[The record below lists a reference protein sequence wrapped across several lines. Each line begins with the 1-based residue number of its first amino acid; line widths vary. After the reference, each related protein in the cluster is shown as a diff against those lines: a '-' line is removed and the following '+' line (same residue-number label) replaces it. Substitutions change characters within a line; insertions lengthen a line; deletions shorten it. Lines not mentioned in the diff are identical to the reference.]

1 MSTPTENPDDPKVL
15 RAKLVKEIA
24 SSTALRNELH
34 GSEKRCKGWESLVDT
49 LQLKLRQTEKKAD
62 TFETLSRRLQDI
74 QRDTQLH
81 GSQQLQLEVQ
91 KREKVITDVHNTAK
105 SIIEKLE
112 VSLTENAKL
121 EGEVGALKEREVRL
135 LATKEALENSLA
147 AEGKMRELQ
156 GKLLDAQGAENEAVK
171 EDKAKLLA
179 HLKDTM
185 VELEEAKAFG
195 AKFKGEVDS
204 FSPKLA
210 QLSDEFNKV
219 LEQHKATSAKVRW
232 GGRCF
237 LFLFAPFLASCA
249 STTRAHPP
257 PSPYAPTHPPTHNSR
272 THARAHTPTS
282 FRPSKPWRSKRGSWG
297 KGLQSPRVPL

>member
-34 GSEKRCKGWESLVDT
+34 GREKRCKGWEALVDT

-112 VSLTENAKL
+112 ASLTENAKL

-195 AKFKGEVDS
+195 ARFKGEVNS

-237 LFLFAPFLASCA
+237 LFVRPVSCQL
-249 STTRAHPP
+249 RKHHP
-257 PSPYAPTHPPTHNSR
+257 
-272 THARAHTPTS
+272 RAHTPTS

-297 KGLQSPRVPL
+297 KGCKSPRVPWSRASLSRL